1 MPVLEGPTPYTGGE
15 SYQSKFS
22 APAPAETTEAPQPH
36 PGWTRTWHL
45 APGLAESGALS
56 PRAQLAAATPVSPAL
71 RRLTPALVGQFETTA
86 PPASS
91 VLLAR
96 PWDAPALRTEA
107 AAGPL
112 GWRAALEGVT
122 TVTDTPWPF
131 ELDKRNGRLKCLA
144 CCASAAGECKLE
156 TCGMKVC
163 DCLLL
168 CAVAIC

>member
-1 MPVLEGPTPYTGGE
+1 MPVLEGAAPYTGGE
-15 SYQSKFS
+15 AYQNKFS
-22 APAPAETTEAPQPH
+22 APAPTEATEAPQPYA
-36 PGWTRTWHL
+36 GWTRTWHL
-45 APGLAESGALS
+45 APGNAENGH
-56 PRAQLAAATPVSPAL
+56 
-71 RRLTPALVGQFETTA
+71 FETTA

-96 PWDAPALRTEA
+96 PWDAPALRSEP

-144 CCASAAGECKLE
+144 CCASAAGECKLD
-156 TCGMKVC
+156 TCGLKPPPMCVGPAP
-163 DCLLL
+163 L
-168 CAVAIC
+168 CCTAH